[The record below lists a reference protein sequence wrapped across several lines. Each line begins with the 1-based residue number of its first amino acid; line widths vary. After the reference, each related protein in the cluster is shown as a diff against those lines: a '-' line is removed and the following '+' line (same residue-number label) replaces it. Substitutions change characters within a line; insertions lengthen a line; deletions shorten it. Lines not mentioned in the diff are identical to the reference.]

1 MASLELR
8 SRQATSTES
17 NISIDHSAPQV
28 KYSFPG
34 PLQIPKP
41 PSLHPS
47 TPPQYPVPLLLSDP
61 IHSRTTMTRGR
72 RKDMTIPPSR
82 ALLQQRDYRA
92 RKAQYLTDLELRVKK
107 AEEEN
112 VLLRK
117 EVESLQAKLKA
128 AVPPQAQSP
137 YGPEVVRPFSSPF
150 TGFSCCRIRVRA
162 R

>member
-1 MASLELR
+1 
-8 SRQATSTES
+8 
-17 NISIDHSAPQV
+17 
-28 KYSFPG
+28 
-34 PLQIPKP
+34 
-41 PSLHPS
+41 
-47 TPPQYPVPLLLSDP
+47 
-61 IHSRTTMTRGR
+61 MTRGR

-92 RKAQYLTDLELRVKK
+92 RKAQYLADLEVRVKK

-137 YGPEVVRPFSSPF
+137 YGPEVVCPSSSPLAGFSS
-150 TGFSCCRIRVRA
+150 CRIPVQA